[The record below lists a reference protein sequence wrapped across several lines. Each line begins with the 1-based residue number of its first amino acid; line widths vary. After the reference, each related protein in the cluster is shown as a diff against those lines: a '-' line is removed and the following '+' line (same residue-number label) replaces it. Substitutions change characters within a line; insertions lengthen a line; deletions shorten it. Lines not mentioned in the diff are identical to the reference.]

1 MHIFPMRIKFI
12 RIIEA
17 NVKTNFSKDLTKLF
31 NENLRIGEE
40 FFETQNADFL
50 RIMRLKRNYLIL
62 IKKVCITG
70 QRPVVLENLAVPEYG
85 FRRKSSAWWQH
96 NFHLILHIPC
106 SLARGMCLLHNTLL
120 VLPRFGYMATS
131 DGQQNFS
138 KKVATPCALCR

>member
-50 RIMRLKRNYLIL
+50 RIIRLERNYPIL
-62 IKKVCITG
+62 IKIKCV
-70 QRPVVLENLAVPEYG
+70 EKDN
-85 FRRKSSAWWQH
+85 
-96 NFHLILHIPC
+96 
-106 SLARGMCLLHNTLL
+106 
-120 VLPRFGYMATS
+120 
-131 DGQQNFS
+131 
-138 KKVATPCALCR
+138 KKRDNHPYNEIRTR